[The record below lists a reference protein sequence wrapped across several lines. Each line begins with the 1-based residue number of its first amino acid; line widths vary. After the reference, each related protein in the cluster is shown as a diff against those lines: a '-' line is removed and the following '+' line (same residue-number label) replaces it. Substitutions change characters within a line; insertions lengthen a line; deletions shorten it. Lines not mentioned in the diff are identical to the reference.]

1 MEWRNGICGAAF
13 GVGLLLS
20 GPALAADETLID
32 APEITI
38 AQEATGSSGLY
49 LRGDIGY
56 AGWRDEGNPT
66 YRTFDAGTG
75 YSNIPFDG
83 ARFDKPFSGTIGL
96 GYQITD
102 TFRADLTADYF
113 EGRFD
118 GSSLTA
124 SPCAGQGAGTSC
136 AFAATAD
143 FSALGLMANAYVD
156 FGTLAGFT
164 PYLGAGIGATN
175 LRWNTAFASES
186 CVAAAAPVPVLRPQ
200 PHLTV
205 ATAGASPMR

>member
-20 GPALAADETLID
+20 GPAVAADETLID

-56 AGWRDEGNPT
+56 AGWRDEGDPS
-66 YRTFDAGTG
+66 YRTFDQGTG

-83 ARFDKPFSGTIGL
+83 ARFDKPLSGTIGL

-102 TFRADLTADYF
+102 TFRADLTVDYF
-113 EGRFD
+113 EGRFV

-124 SPCAGQGAGTSC
+124 SPCVGQGAGTSC

-186 CVAAAAPVPVLRPQ
+186 CVAGGGAC
-200 PHLTV
+200 
-205 ATAGASPMR
+205 AGAPATTSFDGRDSWRFT